1 MSLGGSLMN
10 QDSSTPSK
18 NGKKVQITATR
29 PSPPKTL
36 ENQPTGNGS
45 TSSHPQP
52 RPQQKRKSSCLR
64 SHLNSLWSLWYGI
77 CITCLNIYIALQC
90 TKRFL
95 DYIELAWPIAL
106 TPPKSELHAYII
118 LTGTATV
125 LLPFF
130 LATTV
135 FKIGNLAND
144 GFKIGQTLSTCS
156 FDPTSTVRLVSPSVC
171 RAFWKHSG
179 PTCVILHIVIAL
191 CLLLPKLMMEARLI
205 QAGFLSKD
213 YIWKTDLDF
222 LISGSDRMV
231 VLSFIT
237 GSNSTSGSLAGH
249 NNSATAAAGLF
260 KPRSLPL
267 TAAPGLPGQ
276 DVVLRDEQHVWGSI
290 SIEFLNYA
298 LALFVYAIR
307 YPSVYWNTNKWFGT
321 LFSLQLLVN
330 GYHTLLSY
338 TGISILYKIHVLG
351 PTEVLP
357 HLQHRLGKFQSKFG
371 TPFVLDRYVTLALF
385 LMTVFLVLSS
395 SLVLYLYGYGRLTAF
410 LNREKARR
418 VIKLRS
424 QAAQGYG
431 YFTHCAALCCL
442 LAISVCQ
449 APLLYDLILVYR
461 ASLDAA
467 ILACV
472 LGTILH
478 LFLWVLLWLILTIKQ
493 HWVFKVRVTIGRA
506 TVRNAR
512 SIKLVTDVDLVTSSI
527 DDPSAPLLVVG
538 NGRTYAV
545 AGVSPKRH
553 IMNVI
558 QKNAMEM
565 RARTSNGNGECSG
578 NGNSKVPVDDTEEQI
593 YWLRPKSRS
602 PPKGS
607 PDSSDEK
614 VGWFSKRSGKDQ
626 SGDKNAKKKKKKSS
640 GVGSDEGEDDGDYA
654 RLRELPA
661 MIVPDQSDDTASE
674 DTKILDRVGTL
685 ERELLVPPND
695 PSPLLTPEPL
705 GGSTDDLDLPPPPP
719 TPPLPS
725 PPPPLNNI
733 HYMDNQQSLSANFL
747 RRTDSGMPHDDNI
760 TPRGSDSSESGSGT
774 SPPNSNNSDT
784 SGVHSNSSRD
794 SAGQRTLRSTSV
806 DNLARGDQEK
816 QQPNWR
822 SFSLQRGMQ
831 PPTSQ
836 TYGVSLSQQ
845 SPQPIYSGVKIT
857 PTGPILMNGG
867 VPQMMNGNPHQMMN
881 GNPHQMMNGPQMPL
895 GVAQSIYGS
904 IPPTMQP
911 IYGNAS
917 IYKPQQIY
925 ASTNKTPVITEGVED
940 TTVVIMR
947 KPPATAPTPSSTEH
961 LTPQVKVIGG
971 RDNFGRS
978 TNMKMTSFT
987 DSDSKPGS
995 DRMSA
1000 TLPHFPTQSS
1010 AAYSAYSQH
1019 CLTMPAQHGSNAPP
1033 SPAPADRLPLFPNS
1047 SCNSF
1052 PRPHSSIPSHHN
1064 GVKLFNQNPYTR
1076 RHVQFSDGTKVPNHQ
1091 HHTFPQLPN
1100 LTINY
1105 ASPGNLPNH
1114 DKGSTRDSANFSM
1127 TSNEST

>member
-1 MSLGGSLMN
+1 M
-10 QDSSTPSK
+10 
-18 NGKKVQITATR
+18 I
-29 PSPPKTL
+29 
-36 ENQPTGNGS
+36 
-45 TSSHPQP
+45 
-52 RPQQKRKSSCLR
+52 
-64 SHLNSLWSLWYGI
+64 
-77 CITCLNIYIALQC
+77 
-90 TKRFL
+90 
-95 DYIELAWPIAL
+95 
-106 TPPKSELHAYII
+106 
-118 LTGTATV
+118 
-125 LLPFF
+125 
-130 LATTV
+130 
-135 FKIGNLAND
+135 KID
-144 GFKIGQTLSTCS
+144 
-156 FDPTSTVRLVSPSVC
+156 
-171 RAFWKHSG
+171 H
-179 PTCVILHIVIAL
+179 
-191 CLLLPKLMMEARLI
+191 
-205 QAGFLSKD
+205 
-213 YIWKTDLDF
+213 IWKTDLDF
-222 LISGSDRMV
+222 LISQSDRMV

-237 GSNSTSGSLAGH
+237 GSNTSGLHNSSMSNAGSL
-249 NNSATAAAGLF
+249 

-267 TAAPGLPGQ
+267 TAGLPGA
-276 DVVLRDEQHVWGSI
+276 DIVLKDEQHVWGSI

-298 LALFVYAIR
+298 LALFVYAVR

-351 PTEVLP
+351 PAEVLP
-357 HLQHRLGKFQSKFG
+357 HLQHRLGRLQSKFG

-385 LMTVFLVLSS
+385 LMTVLLVLSS

-410 LNREKARR
+410 LNRERARR

-424 QAAQGYG
+424 HSAQGYG

-461 ASLDAA
+461 ASLDGA

-493 HWVFKVRVTIGRA
+493 HWIFKIRVTIGRA
-506 TVRNAR
+506 TVRSAR
-512 SIKLVTDVDLVTSSI
+512 SVKLVTDVDLVTSSL

-565 RARTSNGNGECSG
+565 RARNNHGESSSNGNKIS
-578 NGNSKVPVDDTEEQI
+578 VDDGEEQI

-607 PDSSDEK
+607 PDSADEK
-614 VGWFSKRSGKDQ
+614 VGWFSKRSSKD
-626 SGDKNAKKKKKKSS
+626 SGDKKKNKKKGSS
-640 GVGSDEGEDDGDYA
+640 GAGIGSDAEDDGDYA
-654 RLRELPA
+654 RLRELPTG
-661 MIVPDQSDDTASE
+661 PEQSDDTASE
-674 DTKILDRVGTL
+674 DNKLLDRVATI
-685 ERELLVPPND
+685 ERELLVPSD

-705 GGSTDDLDLPPPPP
+705 GSSTDDLDLPPPPP

-725 PPPPLNNI
+725 PPPPLHNI
-733 HYMDNQQSLSANFL
+733 HYMDNQQSLSAQFL
-747 RRTDSGMPHDDNI
+747 RRTDSGMPHEENL
-760 TPRGSDSSESGSGT
+760 TPRGSDSEGSGG
-774 SPPNSNNSDT
+774 SPPNSGGSNNSET
-784 SGVHSNSSRD
+784 SSSGVHSNSSRD

-806 DNLARGDQEK
+806 DNLARDGAGSPKTTPQ
-816 QQPNWR
+816 WR

-845 SPQPIYSGVKIT
+845 NSQPIYSGVKVT
-857 PTGPILMNGG
+857 PSGPILMNGG
-867 VPQMMNGNPHQMMN
+867 VPQIMNGGVPQMN
-881 GNPHQMMNGPQMPL
+881 GGVAQMNGGIPQMTNGGIP
-895 GVAQSIYGS
+895 QSIYGS

-947 KPPATAPTPSSTEH
+947 KPSVTTPSSSSSD
-961 LTPQVKVIGG
+961 LGPPVKVIGG
-971 RDNFGRS
+971 AARDSNFGRS

-987 DSDSKPGS
+987 DSDSKAPGC
-995 DRMSA
+995 MSA
-1000 TLPHFPTQSS
+1000 TLPHFPTQATNY
-1010 AAYSAYSQH
+1010 AAYNQH
-1019 CLTMPAQHGSNAPP
+1019 CLTMPANSSHAPP

-1076 RHVQFSDGTKVPNHQ
+1076 RHVQFSDGAMNKVPTQ
-1091 HHTFPQLPN
+1091 SHHTFPQLPN

-1105 ASPGNLPNH
+1105 AAAGNYGHFNGNGTSGG

-1127 TSNEST
+1127 TSNESA